1 MGNFVSR
8 VVGGRLR
15 IVLITSFSLIAVLTV
30 GLNTWVTFNRVISD
44 YLASAQDERVA
55 RDMDLAEAFY
65 QLQLNEIIAVG
76 NRMIKDPRVI
86 SSATAAFQNQPQAI
100 EAIDREISRKIT
112 VPTLGGT
119 HLIAVLDTVGN
130 ILVARVLS
138 SDGQL
143 SEVISDGNW
152 YQLPI
157 VAEVLSTGEEQA
169 ATEIIPVEFLSEVG
183 LDEQAYIPLKETP
196 KAAPELFDPREGT
209 AGLALAGV
217 FTLRDIEDQMIGVV
231 LTVYL
236 FNNDFTLVDRIKEVA
251 GVDTVTIFFGDLRVS
266 TNVMTEEGERAV
278 GTRVSQVVYDQVLKQ
293 GQDYKG
299 EAFVVNENF
308 ITRYIPLRDHQGAV
322 VGSLYVGARLSSFE
336 KLVRTFYHQ
345 EAQIALVCIVLAGVV
360 SVPIARIITRPIAEL
375 VEANRNL
382 AQGDMSVRVQV
393 YGKGE
398 LAVLGRSFN
407 NMVETLARTQ
417 QELMH
422 KEKLASMGQLA
433 AGVAHEIN
441 NPLGTI
447 LLFADVMYKESP
459 EDDPRREDLKMIIN
473 EATRCKN
480 IVADLLNFA
489 RQQEILAEETDVHQL
504 LRHVIKGVH
513 LQPFFEKVEIL
524 QRFDPELPSIQADPA
539 QLQQVFVNLL
549 NNAAEAMAGGGTI
562 LIETRPI
569 DEQWVEIKITDF
581 GCGIPEEN
589 LGRLFTPF
597 FTTKANGRGTGL
609 GLSIVYGIIK
619 MHRGQIAVK
628 SELEKG
634 TTFTITLPVRLPQ
647 GSMRLDNISIEL
659 GN

>member
-1 MGNFVSR
+1 MGNFISR
-8 VVGGRLR
+8 LIGGRLR
-15 IVLITSFSLIAVLTV
+15 IVLITSFSLVAVLTV
-30 GLNTWVTFNRVISD
+30 GLNTLVTFERVIND
-44 YLASAQDERVA
+44 YLVTAQDERVA

-65 QLQLNEIIAVG
+65 QLQLNEIVAVG
-76 NRMIKDPRVI
+76 HRMILDPRVI
-86 SSATAAFQNQPQAI
+86 QDAPGAFQNQAEAI
-100 EAIDREISRKIT
+100 EGIDREITRKIT
-112 VPTLGGT
+112 VPTQGGT
-119 HLIAVLDTVGN
+119 HLIAVLDTMGN

-138 SDGQL
+138 SEGQL
-143 SEVISDGNW
+143 SEVITQGNW
-152 YQLPI
+152 HQLPI
-157 VAEVLSTGEEQA
+157 VAEVLSSGEEQA
-169 ATEIIPVEFLSEVG
+169 ATEIIPVEFLAEVG
-183 LDEQAYIPLKETP
+183 LEEQAYIPLKETP
-196 KAAPELFDPREGT
+196 RAAPELFDPREGT

-217 FTLRDIEDQMIGVV
+217 FPLRDVENQTSGVV
-231 LTVYL
+231 LAAYL

-278 GTRVSQVVYDQVLKQ
+278 GTRVSQVVYDKVLKQ

-308 ITRYIPLRDHQGAV
+308 ITRYIPLRDHRGEV

-336 KLVRTFYHQ
+336 RLVRTFYNQ
-345 EAQIALVCIVLAGVV
+345 EAQIALICIILAGVV
-360 SVPIARIITRPIAEL
+360 SIPIARIVTRPIAEL
-375 VEANRNL
+375 VEANRSL
-382 AQGDMSVRVQV
+382 AQGDMSVRVKTF
-393 YGKGE
+393 GKGE

-407 NMVETLARTQ
+407 NMVETLQRTQ

-447 LLFADVMYKESP
+447 LLFSDVMYKESL

-489 RQQEILAEETDVHQL
+489 RQQEILAEESDVHQL
-504 LRHVIKGVH
+504 LRRVIRGVQ
-513 LQPFFEKVEIL
+513 LQSIFTQVEIV
-524 QRFDPELPSIQADPA
+524 QQFNPELPSIQADSA

-549 NNAAEAMAGGGTI
+549 NNAAEAMEDGGTI
-562 LIETRPI
+562 LIETNPI
-569 DEQWVEIKITDF
+569 DEKWVEVIISDT

-597 FTTKANGRGTGL
+597 FTTKAHGKGTGL

-628 SELEKG
+628 SEVGKG

-647 GSMRLDNISIEL
+647 EGSMIENISTDPI
-659 GN
+659 G